1 MLRRRE
7 GTCLS
12 SPSDQSK
19 PGSEATTSPSGELWD
34 EVGSFKSAI
43 RARDVRVADLQ
54 EEPTER
60 FQNRADLRQDPFVGS
75 NEGGGSQAN
84 IAASGASNGTQ
95 RAQRAEQSNP
105 GRIEA

>member
-1 MLRRRE
+1 
-7 GTCLS
+7 
-12 SPSDQSK
+12 
-19 PGSEATTSPSGELWD
+19 
-34 EVGSFKSAI
+34 
-43 RARDVRVADLQ
+43 
-54 EEPTER
+54 
-60 FQNRADLRQDPFVGS
+60 LRQDPFVGS